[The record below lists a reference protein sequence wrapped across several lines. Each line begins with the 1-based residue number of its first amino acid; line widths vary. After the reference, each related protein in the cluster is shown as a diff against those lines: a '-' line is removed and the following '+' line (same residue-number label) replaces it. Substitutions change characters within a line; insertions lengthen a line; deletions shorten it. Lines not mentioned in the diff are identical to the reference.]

1 MNAQYHAG
9 QRVGEYRLDS
19 FLGEGGFGV
28 VWSANHGELPGKRVA
43 LKLPQ
48 NPTVIDWMKKEGLI
62 QYQLNH
68 PSIVEIVG
76 QDLQGEIPYVA
87 MELVSG
93 TDLRAQ
99 LSKGPLPIDKAWRI
113 LEGILQGLGVA
124 HASNVVHADL
134 KPENVLVTD
143 EGQVKLTDFGLA
155 RSLLASEVQNSVSTK
170 TSPGLAG
177 TLRYLAPELFQLG
190 QTASEQSDLY
200 SLAIVLFEMLVG
212 RCPQGNEKISDHRP
226 EARAFDALFLAC
238 YCPVTQRLKSVA
250 EAWTLIDKA
259 QEGSSVSQSEVISV
273 SVEETERRQ
282 ALSRLLAIRNRDL
295 SEIETAHRALMK
307 LDAILQLRLIR
318 WLVDQEQHGNHLV
331 IGLALLCV
339 SDNLEKRRFALKQ
352 LTHLPMRVV
361 AEVVDYVHG
370 KITDRRHV
378 SLKRKRF
385 KDSMTSA
392 YEATSKKVRESFEV
406 SGTSGDFSG
415 GEILVTLGCYDKVQ
429 QVLDYLE
436 LPYQTMPCKIVN
448 QLAYRADQV
457 LIVNCPG
464 QFDAEGIAALRNFV
478 KVGGTLITTDWALKE
493 VLEKAFPGVMKF
505 NGKSTTDDVVT
516 VSWIDPDSVYTR
528 GVEVKDHDIQ
538 WWLEGGSYPIE
549 ILDPRVRV
557 LMKSE
562 AMGQKYKD
570 DVLVAKFAYGEGT
583 VFHLTSHYY
592 LQRSQGDKSQK
603 NKATSGPGASE
614 MAAAYSSLRLLG
626 NILFER
632 RRVCGVS

>member
-1 MNAQYHAG
+1 MGTQYHAG
-9 QRVGEYRLDS
+9 LRVGEYILDS
-19 FLGEGGFGV
+19 YLGEGGFGV
-28 VWSANHGELPGKRVA
+28 VWSASHGELPGKRVA

-48 NPTVIDWMKKEGLI
+48 NPTVIDWMKREGLI
-62 QYQLNH
+62 QFQLNH

-76 QDLQGEIPYVA
+76 QDLQGKIPYVA

-99 LSKGPLPIDKAWRI
+99 LKDGPLSIKKAWEV
-113 LEGILQGLGVA
+113 LKGILQGLGVA

-177 TLRYLAPELFQLG
+177 TLRYLAPELFQVG

-200 SLAIVLFEMLVG
+200 SLAIMLFEILVG
-212 RCPQGNEKISDHRP
+212 RCPQGNEKISDQRP

-238 YCPVTQRLKSVA
+238 YCPVKQRLKSVH
-250 EAWTLIDKA
+250 EAWSLID
-259 QEGSSVSQSEVISV
+259 EGQTLELKSDEVISV
-273 SVEETERRQ
+273 SFEETERRQ
-282 ALSRLLAIRNRDL
+282 AVSRLLAIRNRDL
-295 SEIETAHRALMK
+295 VEIEAAHRALVK
-307 LDAILQLRLIR
+307 LDATLQRRLLR
-318 WLVDQEQHGNHLV
+318 WLVDKGQHGNSLI
-331 IGLALLCV
+331 IGLAILCV
-339 SDNLEKRRFALKQ
+339 SADNETRRFAIKQ
-352 LTHLPMRVV
+352 LNILPMRVV

-370 KITDRRHV
+370 KVTDRRHV

-392 YEATSKKVRESFEV
+392 YEASSKKVRASFE
-406 SGTSGDFSG
+406 SKKTRGDYSG

-436 LPYQTMPCKIVN
+436 LPYQTMPCKIVK
-448 QLAYRADQV
+448 QLSYRADQV

-464 QFDAEGIAALRNFV
+464 EFDAEGIAALRNFV

-493 VLEKAFPGVMKF
+493 VIEKAFPGVMKF
-505 NGKSTTDDVVT
+505 NGVSTTDDVVT
-516 VSWIDPDSVYTR
+516 VSWIDPGSVYTR
-528 GVEVKDHDIQ
+528 GVAVADHEIK

-549 ILDPRVRV
+549 ILDERVQV
-557 LMKSE
+557 LMKSVG
-562 AMGQKYKD
+562 MGKKYKD

-603 NKATSGPGASE
+603 SKGGNGPGAGE
-614 MAAAYSSLRLLG
+614 LAAAYSSLRLLG